1 MGMSVFLTGL
11 VFFLIAVA
19 FHTIVGIFGGV
30 NGDELHPALLFT
42 WAISFYGGIFATVI
56 GLLMIIWGV

>member
-11 VFFLIAVA
+11 LLFLLAIVFVL
-19 FHTIVGIFGGV
+19 IVGVFAGKGSSSLPYLV
-30 NGDELHPALLFT
+30 LFT
-42 WAISFYGGIFATVI
+42 WAISFFGGLFATVI